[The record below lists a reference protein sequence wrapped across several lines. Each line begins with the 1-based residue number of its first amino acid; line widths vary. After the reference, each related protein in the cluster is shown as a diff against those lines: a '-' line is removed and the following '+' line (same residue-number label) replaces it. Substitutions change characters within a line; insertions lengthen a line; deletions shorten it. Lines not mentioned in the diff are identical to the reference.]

1 MPQHLCPSILVMEL
15 TKREKEILDLIM
27 DEMSSKEIAER
38 LQVSISTVEAYRRSL
53 FRKFGVRSVIGLV
66 KGGHENVAH
75 RNYNSVWYGRYPPH
89 GSELGG
95 RDENLTTAF
104 C

>member
-1 MPQHLCPSILVMEL
+1 MARASQQLCLSVLIMEL
-15 TKREKEILDLIM
+15 TKREKEILGLIM

-66 KGGHENVAH
+66 KA
-75 RNYNSVWYGRYPPH
+75 
-89 GSELGG
+89 
-95 RDENLTTAF
+95 AMKM
-104 C
+104 

>member
-1 MPQHLCPSILVMEL
+1 MEIAPAPRQLCLSVLIMEL

-27 DEMSSKEIAER
+27 DELSSKEIAEK

-66 KGGHENVAH
+66 KAAMK
-75 RNYNSVWYGRYPPH
+75 
-89 GSELGG
+89 L
-95 RDENLTTAF
+95 
-104 C
+104 